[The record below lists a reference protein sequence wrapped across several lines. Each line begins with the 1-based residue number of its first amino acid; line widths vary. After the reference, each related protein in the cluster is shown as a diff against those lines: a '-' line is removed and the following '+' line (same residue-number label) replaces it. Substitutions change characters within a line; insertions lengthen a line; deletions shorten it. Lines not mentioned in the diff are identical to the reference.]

1 MRVGGTHMKY
11 RTLGRTGI
19 QVSEIGL
26 GCEGFIEEDGLMTHK
41 LIDIAAENGIN
52 YIDVYTSNPL
62 VRTNL
67 GEALKGRREKFV
79 LQAHLC
85 TIWENDQYKRTRVP
99 EEIESSW
106 KDLLERLQT
115 DYIDVGMIHYCD
127 DLKDWNDIAN
137 GTPMQMALKLKAEG
151 KIKAIGM
158 SSHNPIAALAAAE
171 SGLVDVILFSVNP
184 CYDLQPGTD
193 DCYALWDK
201 ANYDKHLVN
210 MDPDRERFYE
220 TCQRLGIGISVMK
233 AYGGGDLLSE
243 QSPAGKALTV
253 NQCLHYALTRPAV
266 ATICTGA
273 HSVDQLMEALAYETA
288 TDEEKDYAQA
298 LAGFANITWSGHC
311 MYCGHCAPC
320 PKNIDVAMVTKL
332 LNLCKA
338 QGAVP
343 ETVREHY
350 NVLDHHA
357 SECVGCGAC
366 EKRCPFNV
374 KVRENMADA
383 VKVFDK

>member
-1 MRVGGTHMKY
+1 MQY
-11 RTLGRTGI
+11 RTLGRTGLK
-19 QVSEIGL
+19 VSEIGM
-26 GCEGFIEEDGLMTHK
+26 GCEGFAEDNGAMCRK
-41 LIDIAAENGIN
+41 LVDIADAHGIN
-52 YIDVYTSNPL
+52 YIDLYSSSPL
-62 VRTNL
+62 IRTKL
-67 GEALKGRREKFV
+67 GEALEGRREKFI

-85 TIWENDQYKRTRVP
+85 TIWEDDQYKRTRNAN
-99 EEIESSW
+99 EIEASW
-106 KDLLERLQT
+106 NDLLNRLHT
-115 DYIDVGMIHYCD
+115 DYIDIGMIHYCD
-127 DLKDWNDIAN
+127 DLKDWENIVN
-137 GTPMQMALKLKAEG
+137 GFPMQFAKKLKAEG

-171 SGLVDVILFSVNP
+171 SGLIDVILFSVNP
-184 CYDLQPGTD
+184 CYDLMPAD
-193 DCYALWDK
+193 DDVYELFK
-201 ANYDKHLVN
+201 PENYQKQFIN

-220 TCQRLGIGISVMK
+220 ACQRLGIAISVMK
-233 AYGGGDLLSE
+233 AYGGGDLLNE
-243 QSPAGKALTV
+243 NSPAGKALTV

-273 HSVDQLMEALAYETA
+273 HSVKELEEALAYETA
-288 TDEEKDYAQA
+288 SEAKKDYASA

-338 QGAVP
+338 QGTVP

-350 NVLDHHA
+350 AVLEHQA

-366 EKRCPFNV
+366 EKRCPFTV
-374 KVRENMADA
+374 KVRENMNEA
-383 VKVFDK
+383 VKIFGL